1 MAFGPREVE
10 GAEAAVR
17 RVHKLVN
24 GGVAVGKGEE
34 AGAAEN
40 GLDEG
45 LARIWTIDLRGEVS
59 ALDRGEELSE
69 NEFLAAQSLQSERRC
84 RCSQGTGPG
93 GAYWKNERIVILKV
107 TTRRHVRQPAHFCTD
122 NRRELPV
129 HRMPAEL

>member
-1 MAFGPREVE
+1 MALGPREVE

-24 GGVAVGKGEE
+24 GGVAVGDGEE

-45 LARIWTIDLRGEVS
+45 LAHSWALGHSWTIEFRGEFS
-59 ALDRGEELSE
+59 ALDRGEDLYDIEIDAL
-69 NEFLAAQSLQSERRC
+69 
-84 RCSQGTGPG
+84 
-93 GAYWKNERIVILKV
+93 IVILKV
-107 TTRRHVRQPAHFCTD
+107 TTRRHVRQPAHFCSD

-129 HRMPAEL
+129 LRMPAEL